1 MSERSIPGG
10 TKVFFGEPAKPMPKV
25 MADALG
31 QVVAHVPGICEAYIP
46 ETFIVGDT
54 EARQVL
60 VVGVAS
66 EERIPAIMEKLMGKM
81 KLLLPPDAFMDVL
94 PFAST
99 DMPPGARVEKC
110 RIFCAPKKPWWKI
123 W

>member
-1 MSERSIPGG
+1 M
-10 TKVFFGEPAKPMPKV
+10 FFGEPAKPMPEV

-31 QVVAHVPGICEAYIP
+31 QVVAQVPGICEAYIP
-46 ETFIVGDT
+46 QTFIEGDT

-60 VVGVAS
+60 VIGV
-66 EERIPAIMEKLMGKM
+66 EKKERIPAIMQDLMGKM
-81 KLLLPPDAFMDVL
+81 KLLLPPGVFMDVL

-99 DMPPGARVEKC
+99 DVPHGARVEKC
-110 RIFCAPKKPWWKI
+110 RIFGAPKRPWWRL